1 MSISL
6 ILLLVVTLVRLA
18 IFAFVIYAAVQGVKA
33 LRKYNRSGEVRKEK
47 AETRRSLGEVLKEH
61 RVRCKMTQEFVA
73 ESLGVSRQAVS
84 KWETGTADPSTSN
97 LLALAKLFGRIGV
110 LLFTAILAVVAGGCD
125 GPGHPV
131 LREETD
137 VGLIRVCRTY
147 HR

>member
-1 MSISL
+1 MHWLCREYVQSDNLRTAAIALAGYSARGIMA
-6 ILLLVVTLVRLA
+6 ILD
-18 IFAFVIYAAVQGVKA
+18 AAVI
-33 LRKYNRSGEVRKEK
+33 S
-47 AETRRSLGEVLKEH
+47 
-61 RVRCKMTQEFVA
+61 RCK
-73 ESLGVSRQAVS
+73 
-84 KWETGTADPSTSN
+84 
-97 LLALAKLFGRIGV
+97 ALAKLFGRIGV

>member
-1 MSISL
+1 MKQMIREL
-6 ILLLVVTLVRLA
+6 GMVILLGGFGGFIRTLVGKKRGEPYNLRIGMAEILIAVFAGLLVHWLCREYVQYDNLRTAAIALA
-18 IFAFVIYAAVQGVKA
+18 GYSARGIMAILDAAVI
-33 LRKYNRSGEVRKEK
+33 S
-47 AETRRSLGEVLKEH
+47 
-61 RVRCKMTQEFVA
+61 RCK
-73 ESLGVSRQAVS
+73 
-84 KWETGTADPSTSN
+84 
-97 LLALAKLFGRIGV
+97 ALAKLFGRIGV